1 MEMGQAREYLTLQDG
16 NVKTQKKPLGWLGMV
31 TVCIINGQMYIM
43 CVCIYGM
50 VTSMSMSMSIY
61 VCS

>member
-31 TVCIINGQMYIM
+31 MYH
-43 CVCIYGM
+43 
-50 VTSMSMSMSIY
+50 
-61 VCS
+61 